1 MATITSLSTL
11 AKTSV
16 SANDYLLIA
25 NSSVPTNY
33 KFLASDFFPTMT
45 TLGTSSE
52 ALFVSVTNKNTLNF
66 KGIKSLN
73 SLLTVAT
80 ASNNITLQV
89 NESLINLANCDNA
102 TAGFLSSV
110 NLTTDVTGILPVA
123 NGGTGAATLTANS
136 LILGNG
142 TSALSALGVATNG
155 QLVVGRTGLSPV
167 LANLTAGTNVTI
179 TNGAGSITV
188 AANLSTLTANL
199 DAATYNIYRF
209 SWLSGDGANEGIA
222 VNSAGRVFV
231 GSSTPTA
238 FYTYDL
244 NVNQSIALNGSLAQ
258 RIEMTT
264 SSTPASLGIAA
275 STANVSNVAGGAA
288 SLEGG
293 GASGTGAGGIV
304 TIAGGDA
311 AGSGTGGNIVL
322 DPGTSGSGTGGKTV
336 INATG
341 SAGPL
346 ANFVGTSGAASANSV
361 SSSTASAAAKTGA
374 IRIQINGV
382 DAWIRV
388 YASGE

>member
-33 KFLASDFFPTMT
+33 KFLASDFFPSMS

-102 TAGFLSSV
+102 TAGFLSTV
-110 NLTTDVTGILPVA
+110 DLTTDVTGTLPVA
-123 NGGTGAATLTANS
+123 NGGTGATTLTSNS
-136 LILGNG
+136 VVLGNG
-142 TSALSALGVATNG
+142 TSALTALGVASDG
-155 QLVVGRTGLSPV
+155 QLIIGRTGLSPV
-167 LANLTAGTNVTI
+167 LATLTAGTNVTV
-179 TNGAGSITV
+179 TNGAGSISI
-188 AANLSTLTANL
+188 AANLSTLAANL
-199 DAATYNIYRF
+199 NAATYNIYGF
-209 SWLSGDGANEGIA
+209 TWVSGDGANEGMAI
-222 VNSAGRVFV
+222 NSAGKVFV
-231 GSSTPTA
+231 GSTTPTA
-238 FYTYDL
+238 FYTYDF
-244 NVNQSIALNGSLAQ
+244 NVNQSIALNGALAQ
-258 RIEMTT
+258 RIELT
-264 SSTPASLGIAA
+264 STSTPGSLAIAA
-275 STANVSNVAGGAA
+275 STASVSNVNGGATVLA
-288 SLEGG
+288 GG
-293 GASGTGAGGIV
+293 GASGTGNGGTVSIEAGV
-304 TIAGGDA
+304 SS
-311 AGSGTGGNIVL
+311 GSGNGGNVTL
-322 DPGTSGSGTGGKTV
+322 QPGSSSSGTGGKTNV
-336 INATG
+336 NATG
-341 SAGPL
+341 TAGPL
-346 ANFVGTSGAASANSV
+346 INFVGTSGAASANSV

-374 IRIQINGV
+374 IRVQINGV

>member
-33 KFLASDFFPTMT
+33 KFLASDFFPAMT

-89 NESLINLANCDNA
+89 NESLIDLSNCDNSTSA
-102 TAGFLSSV
+102 FLSSV
-110 NLTTDVTGILPVA
+110 ALASDVTGTLPVA
-123 NGGTGAATLTANS
+123 NGGTGATSLTANS
-136 LILGNG
+136 LLLGNG
-142 TSALSALGVATNG
+142 TSAFTALGAATNG
-155 QLVVGRTGLSPV
+155 QLVIGRTGLSPA
-167 LANLTAGTNVTI
+167 LASLTAGANVTI
-179 TNGAGSITV
+179 TNGSGSITIAASLSTL
-188 AANLSTLTANL
+188 AANLNASS
-199 DAATYNIYRF
+199 YNIYGF
-209 SWLSGDGANEGIA
+209 AWLSGDGNNEGIA
-222 VNSAGRVFV
+222 INSAGRVFA

-238 FYTYDL
+238 FYTYDF
-244 NVNQSIALNGSLAQ
+244 NVNQSIALNGALAQ
-258 RIEMTT
+258 RIELTT
-264 SSTPASLGIAA
+264 SSTPGSLGVAA
-275 STANVSNVAGGAA
+275 STASVSNVNGGAM
-288 SLEGG
+288 SIEGG
-293 GASGTGAGGIV
+293 GASGTGNGGTTTV
-304 TIAGGDA
+304 AGGDA
-311 AGSGTGGNIVL
+311 AGSGTGGDVVL
-322 DPGTSGSGTGGKTV
+322 GPGTSGSGTGGKTV
-336 INATG
+336 VNATG
-341 SAGPL
+341 TAGPL
-346 ANFVGTSGAASANSV
+346 INFVGTSGAASANSV
-361 SSSTASAAAKTGA
+361 SSSTASASSKTGA